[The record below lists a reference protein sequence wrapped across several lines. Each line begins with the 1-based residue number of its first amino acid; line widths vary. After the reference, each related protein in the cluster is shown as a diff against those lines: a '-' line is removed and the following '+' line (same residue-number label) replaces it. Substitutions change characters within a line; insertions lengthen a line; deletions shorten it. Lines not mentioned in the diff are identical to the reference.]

1 MLQWKFDFPWIC
13 YVFLWNK
20 ENILNLVFT
29 ILQYWTPGKVAFE
42 LSEQNIETEAMCF
55 CKIYIFELYNTYWN
69 ILQHLMYVYIFIWMR
84 KNNKPFRSEYL
95 NSGQRKKYIDQEP
108 PYLMRQICVLQW
120 EEIKTKNS
128 RPCIIFEG
136 KDPRVMN
143 KNI

>member
-95 NSGQRKKYIDQEP
+95 NSGQRKKYMTRNRHIWCAKSVYCSGRRSKQRIQGHASFLREKIP
-108 PYLMRQICVLQW
+108 
-120 EEIKTKNS
+120 
-128 RPCIIFEG
+128 G
-136 KDPRVMN
+136 
-143 KNI
+143 

>member
-69 ILQHLMYVYIFIWMR
+69 ILQHLMYVH
-84 KNNKPFRSEYL
+84 L
-95 NSGQRKKYIDQEP
+95 H
-108 PYLMRQICVLQW
+108 
-120 EEIKTKNS
+120 
-128 RPCIIFEG
+128 
-136 KDPRVMN
+136 MN
-143 KNI
+143 AKEQQSSSIRIS